1 MKNRTALRIKLNWS
15 ATSAFLFFTYF
26 FVYPI
31 VTTAQQEIGHYAA
44 GVLSIRDFSMPAPG
58 FYGVLYN
65 YGYYSKRLN
74 DADGNQ
80 ISDVTIHSR
89 TGQTVTLNA
98 KVNVDVYVLAPTFIW
113 ISKWKILGAN
123 YGAFI
128 SPSFSNTSVGGSLA
142 SLTGSGRSA
151 NQSQFSSGDLFVQPL
166 WLGWTS
172 PHWNFAL
179 GYGFYAPIGKYEVET
194 YNVPVIGPKN
204 VESSDNI
211 GLGFWTNQLQGA
223 ASWYPWTDQRM
234 DVTTALTYEMHGQ
247 KKDFDLKPGQNLSL
261 NWGVSQYLPLQKD
274 QVLLLEVGL
283 TGYSTWQISDDS
295 GEDAIK
301 PTKRDQVQAVGGQL
315 GLTQVKWNA
324 SLNFHYFYE
333 FAARDRFQG
342 ESVGL
347 NLAIKF

>member
-1 MKNRTALRIKLNWS
+1 MNCKKILF
-15 ATSAFLFFTYF
+15 AFCFY
-26 FVYPI
+26 YPI
-31 VTTAQQEIGHYAA
+31 IAQAQQEIGHYAP

-65 YGYYSKRLN
+65 YGYYSNRLN

-80 ISDVTIHSR
+80 VSSVTIQSK
-89 TGQTVTLNA
+89 TGQTVTLNT

-113 ISKWKILGAN
+113 ISKWKVLGAN
-123 YGAFI
+123 YGAFV

-142 SLTGSGRSA
+142 TITGSGRSA
-151 NQSQFSSGDLFVQPL
+151 KQSQFSYGDLFVQPL

-172 PHWNFAL
+172 PHWNFAF
-179 GYGFYAPIGKYEVET
+179 GYGFYSPVGKYNVET
-194 YNVPVIGPKN
+194 YNLPVIGPKN

-211 GLGFWTNQLQGA
+211 GLGFWTNQFQGT

-234 DVTTALTYEMHGQ
+234 DITTALTYEIHDN

-274 QVLLLEVGL
+274 QVLLLELGL
-283 TGYSTWQISDDS
+283 AGYSSWQVADDS
-295 GEDAIK
+295 GEDAQK
-301 PTKRDQVQAVGGQL
+301 PPKRDEVQAVGGQL

-333 FAARDRFQG
+333 FAAKDRFQG
-342 ESVGL
+342 ESIGL
-347 NLAIKF
+347 NLAVKF